1 MESVRTYLLSVTAAA
16 MISAVVSKLVTKGTA
31 AGVIRML
38 CGGFMALVVLSP
50 LVSVRLEDL
59 DFYWTDVQAAGETF
73 TDEGKRAAEEAI
85 SQRIRDQLATYILDK
100 AGTMGAVLDVEVEL
114 DGFMPCSVVLRG
126 PVSPY
131 TKAVLESYISDQL
144 GIGKEAQHWIS

>member
-1 MESVRTYLLSVTAAA
+1 MASVRTYLLSVTAAA
-16 MISAVVSKLVTKGTA
+16 VICSVVSKLVTKGA
-31 AGVIRML
+31 PSAVIRML

-59 DFYWTDVQAAGETF
+59 NFYLTDVRAEGQAI
-73 TDEGKRAAEEAI
+73 TDEGKMAAEDAI
-85 SQRIRDQLATYILDK
+85 SQRIRDQLGTYILDK

-114 DGFMPCSVVLRG
+114 DGFMPCSVELRG

-131 TKAVLESYISDQL
+131 AKAVLESYISDQL